1 MLSSKVTVPTAVT
14 VNSEPG
20 PGSAGM
26 GVWHLAQRC
35 LLQTAYCRLQTL
47 GILLEV
53 NYVDPYIIM
62 FKEHV

>member
-26 GVWHLAQRC
+26 GVWHLAQDIYR
-35 LLQTAYCRLQTL
+35 RGWTL
-47 GILLEV
+47 GTLDQSDIL
-53 NYVDPYIIM
+53 NYKNVM
-62 FKEHV
+62 